1 MTTWLDG
8 TSTLRAE
15 SQLEP
20 IDPAVFSRGG
30 TLLVVT
36 GAGRHY
42 VLRACKILG
51 VVAAVGTA
59 PTGASILCDVNKNG
73 TTVFTT
79 QGNRPSIAAA
89 ATKVSSAAVPD
100 VTTLAAGDLLSVDID
115 QVGSSV
121 AGSDLTVTVYM
132 MVT

>member
-1 MTTWLDG
+1 MGNWLDG

-20 IDPAVFSRGG
+20 IDPAVFSRAG
-30 TLLVVT
+30 TLIVT
-36 GAGRHY
+36 AGSGRHY

-59 PTGASILCDVNKNG
+59 PTGASILIDVNKNG

-79 QGNRPSIAAA
+79 QANRPAIAAA
-89 ATKVSSAAVPD
+89 ATKVASPAVPD
-100 VTTLAAGDLLSVDID
+100 VTVLAAGDLLSVDID

-121 AGSDLTVTVYM
+121 AGADLSVIVYM